1 MVVTWKRRP
10 KKFPT
15 NEPPELLI
23 PSLQNPDFIKVG
35 FHIGRF
41 ITASVDT
48 EKEHAITEAL
58 KFNLEFV
65 SEQIKVCISS
75 SFHVIMLL
83 LILTLFFFQQLIEHS
98 QSKDQYIRVAL
109 NRLTETQILDDEL
122 KEERALNQTLLARNQ
137 EVETQLSVESR
148 DKAGKHILCTI

>member
-1 MVVTWKRRP
+1 
-10 KKFPT
+10 
-15 NEPPELLI
+15 
-23 PSLQNPDFIKVG
+23 
-35 FHIGRF
+35 
-41 ITASVDT
+41 VDT

-83 LILTLFFFQQLIEHS
+83 LILTLFFFQQLKEHS